1 MAMEDLGQR
10 VSRYRGSMGIR
21 AAAREIGISPTT
33 LSRIEH
39 GHVPDLKT
47 LQKICDWMGE
57 DPAEFVGGGGQ
68 QIEKAETVLQIAFKK
83 KSAVSPATSKSLAR
97 LIERASQQ
105 FTSSIDAEGH

>member
-1 MAMEDLGQR
+1 MAIDDLANR

-33 LSRIEH
+33 LSRVEH

-57 DPAEFVGGGGQ
+57 DPADFVGVGGQ
-68 QIEKAETVLQIAFKK
+68 QVKENEPALQIAFKK
-83 KSAVSPATSKSLAR
+83 NPAVSQATSKSLAK
-97 LIERASQQ
+97 LIELANQQ
-105 FTSSIDAEGH
+105 FISSVESEGH